1 MSQAL
6 LWGEY
11 NPKQNIW
18 NKGDKSGKIG
28 QDLKILISTFASF
41 STVIAKVYGLGYV
54 SCQI

>member
-18 NKGDKSGKIG
+18 NKGGKSGKIG